1 MAAPDPVAHH
11 WYTPAECAALLGG
24 EAHGEKWRA
33 PCPAHGG
40 SNPTALGI
48 AQGRDRDGN
57 PMTLL
62 HCFANQCPIEDICAA
77 MGIEVK
83 ALFCIHPTYARATRH
98 LPRTR
103 SPRIAQIKRRTD
115 QLTPLTPDE
124 MAQVM
129 LEEMIVSDP
138 QWIQDCAP
146 ARAKM
151 WELAVASPAARLQ
164 LYRALR
170 TAALDPSAFFD
181 TLREECGGQT
191 CH

>member
-1 MAAPDPVAHH
+1 MAPGGSHANAHH

-24 EAHGEKWRA
+24 KPHGERWRA

-62 HCFANQCPIEDICAA
+62 HCFAHDCPVEDICGA

-83 ALFCIHPTYARATRH
+83 DLFCLDPAFARSTRH
-98 LPRTR
+98 APRSR
-103 SPRIAQIKRRTD
+103 SPRIERLRHAAQ
-115 QLTPLTPDE
+115 PLTPDE
-124 MAQVM
+124 IAQVM

-138 QWIQDCAP
+138 QWIETCAP

-151 WELAVASPAARLQ
+151 WELAQASPRARTQ
-164 LYRALR
+164 LSHALR
-170 TAALDPSAFFD
+170 QAGFSPALFWD
-181 TLREECGGQT
+181 TLGGTLPQNN
-191 CH
+191 

>member
-1 MAAPDPVAHH
+1 MAAPSPLPSPHH

-24 EAHGEKWRA
+24 QAHGNRWRA
-33 PCPAHGG
+33 PCPAHSG

-62 HCFANQCPIEDICAA
+62 HCFAQDCSVEDICAA
-77 MGIEVK
+77 IGIEVK
-83 ALFCIHPTYARATRH
+83 DLFCIHPTFARAHRH
-98 LPRTR
+98 APRSR
-103 SPRIAQIKRRTD
+103 SPRLAQLRRQT
-115 QLTPLTPDE
+115 TPLTPDE
-124 MAQVM
+124 IAQIM

-151 WELAVASPAARLQ
+151 WALAQASPKA
-164 LYRALR
+164 RALLSR
-170 TAALDPSAFFD
+170 ALHAAHLSPSAFWD
-181 TLREECGGQT
+181 ALRREQEG
-191 CH
+191 HA

>member
-138 QWIQDCAP
+138 QWI
-146 ARAKM
+146 RG
-151 WELAVASPAARLQ
+151 VRASPSQNVGTGCRLTSCQ
-164 LYRALR
+164 
-170 TAALDPSAFFD
+170 TAVVSGTTDGWPGPVGL
-181 TLREECGGQT
+181 L
-191 CH
+191 